1 MRNVFHGR
9 VIDDLSKKNNKI
21 MMSQCKIDY
30 SKIWMQ
36 FDSESGLYS
45 DLNFGGFGFKGATVN
60 YRKIEG

>member
-1 MRNVFHGR
+1 
-9 VIDDLSKKNNKI
+9 
-21 MMSQCKIDY
+21 
-30 SKIWMQ
+30 MQ

>member
-1 MRNVFHGR
+1 
-9 VIDDLSKKNNKI
+9 
-21 MMSQCKIDY
+21 MMCQCKIDY

-45 DLNFGGFGFKGATVN
+45 DLNFGRFGFKGAIVD